1 MEKIKITLPDGK
13 TLEFKKG
20 TTGTTIAQKIGPK
33 LAKEALAIKINNT
46 PTDLNQPI
54 TKNAKIQ
61 ILTFNDEEGKKIFWH
76 STAHITA
83 QAALRLFPTIKITI
97 GPAIEQGYYYD
108 IDHDQPFTPENIQ
121 AIEKEMQK
129 ITKENHECEKIELT
143 EKQAKHLF
151 RDNQYKQEII
161 NDLIQKKEKLTAYK
175 QGEFTDLCKGPHIP
189 NTGKIKSLKLTKNS
203 AAYWKGNQNNKQL
216 QRIYGI
222 SYPEKKQLTNYLT
235 LIEEAEKRDHRKIGP
250 QLELFTFN
258 ETSVGY
264 PYFLP
269 KGMIIYNELIKF
281 LREEYKKR
289 NYQEIKTPILQNKK
303 LWEQSGHWNNYKQN
317 MFTLN
322 VYKEQYAIKPMNCPG
337 HIQIYKTKTKS
348 YKELP
353 IRYAEFGTIHRQE
366 LKGVITGL
374 TRVTGMTQD
383 DAHIFCTTQQI
394 QTEIEQLLDFMNHV
408 YKETFNLEFEA
419 EISLRPEENYLGD
432 KQTWDKAEKILEQT
446 LTNKK
451 IKYTKNKGEGAF
463 YGPKIDIQVKDTI
476 QRKHQLATIQLDFQL
491 PQRFQA
497 EYEGPDGKKHTTT
510 IIHRAILGTLER
522 FIAILIEHYA
532 GKLPLWLAP
541 TQATIIP
548 ISEKYN
554 KYATKIHQELTKNN
568 IRTEINLKNESVSY
582 KIRET
587 KLQKNKYI
595 IIVGEKEQ
603 KENKLT
609 LNYNNQEEYT
619 TLEKTKIRLNTEI
632 TLKK

>member
-1 MEKIKITLPDGK
+1 
-13 TLEFKKG
+13 
-20 TTGTTIAQKIGPK
+20 
-33 LAKEALAIKINNT
+33 
-46 PTDLNQPI
+46 
-54 TKNAKIQ
+54 
-61 ILTFNDEEGKKIFWH
+61 
-76 STAHITA
+76 
-83 QAALRLFPTIKITI
+83 
-97 GPAIEQGYYYD
+97 
-108 IDHDQPFTPENIQ
+108 
-121 AIEKEMQK
+121 
-129 ITKENHECEKIELT
+129 
-143 EKQAKHLF
+143 
-151 RDNQYKQEII
+151 
-161 NDLIQKKEKLTAYK
+161 
-175 QGEFTDLCKGPHIP
+175 
-189 NTGKIKSLKLTKNS
+189 
-203 AAYWKGNQNNKQL
+203 
-216 QRIYGI
+216 
-222 SYPEKKQLTNYLT
+222 
-235 LIEEAEKRDHRKIGP
+235 
-250 QLELFTFN
+250 
-258 ETSVGY
+258 
-264 PYFLP
+264 
-269 KGMIIYNELIKF
+269 MIIYNELIKF

-568 IRTEINLKNESVSY
+568 IRTEIKIKNETIYNSVHFIY
-582 KIRET
+582 KT
-587 KLQKNKYI
+587 
-595 IIVGEKEQ
+595 IIVRI
-603 KENKLT
+603 
-609 LNYNNQEEYT
+609 
-619 TLEKTKIRLNTEI
+619 KTKMSIS
-632 TLKK
+632 